1 MGDQPDSDD
10 YSTDEYK
17 RKRGEE
23 GAFFK
28 KSAKIPRTPSKSK
41 DKAEEKTRADEKMDR
56 MLEMMENMTK
66 EVALI
71 RTEQREFNEEL
82 RRLKDENE
90 TLKKE
95 NEKIKEESVQTKK
108 VLVDLQTRIEFLEK
122 EKRRNN
128 LIISGLKIETEK
140 TEERKAEIN
149 GFMRR
154 ELNVGVSI
162 KTVAKLGEKTYLI
175 ALENTE
181 EKLAI
186 MKNKNKLRHMKGN
199 KVYINNDQTI
209 QEREIQKFIRD
220 RAREER
226 QRGKSVIV
234 KYQRL
239 IIDGKQ
245 WKWNTNRDALEP
257 VKDTQTPKSTNS
269 KN

>member
-1 MGDQPDSDD
+1 MKTSGMGDQPDSDD

-95 NEKIKEESVQTKK
+95 NEKIKEES
-108 VLVDLQTRIEFLEK
+108 
-122 EKRRNN
+122 
-128 LIISGLKIETEK
+128 LKIETEK

-257 VKDTQTPKSTNS
+257 VKDTQMPNSTNS